1 MEYPGEASSTQK
13 CGIGG
18 IGGKLLR
25 HQWRRGCCGVQV
37 ALGGEGSIVSSGVV
51 VVGSVVDGV
60 VDGVV
65 VLDEVGADVRVV
77 AGAGALP
84 PLPRAR
90 TARP

>member
-1 MEYPGEASSTQK
+1 M
-13 CGIGG
+13 
-18 IGGKLLR
+18 LR
-25 HQWRRGCCGVQV
+25 HQCRRGCCGVQL
-37 ALGGEGSIVSSGVV
+37 ALGGTGSMVTSVVIVE
-51 VVGSVVDGV
+51 VGSVVDGV

-65 VLDEVGADVRVV
+65 VRDDAGVEVGVL